1 MDIETTTLMMS
12 TVYGLLK
19 TVYGLL
25 NTDNV
30 YDYGYWI
37 RFTNNLN
44 AIEHEQQYKIYKIH
58 FIQMVLNFAWSFL
71 YV

>member
-19 TVYGLL
+19 TVYGL
-25 NTDNV
+25 
-30 YDYGYWI
+30 

-44 AIEHEQQYKIYKIH
+44 VVKHEQQYKIYIINL
-58 FIQMVLNFAWSFL
+58 IQMV
-71 YV
+71 